1 MSVSLLPWRG
11 RRRCRDSTEMLQFV
25 HSSMFGTARANS
37 GMLHSILYL
46 EEKSDSNDFHAKQSL
61 HTTMNIDVEETNTI
75 SSLLLR
81 F

>member
-11 RRRCRDSTEMLQFV
+11 RRRCRDSTETLQFV

-37 GMLHSILYL
+37 GTLHSILYL
-46 EEKSDSNDFHAKQSL
+46 EEKRDSNDFHAKQSL